1 MPGLFYALQQLA
13 VSVGERRT
21 YVALGYGLLG
31 VVVLV
36 VSFLGGY
43 TQLVLYS
50 LIAAGLFALYL
61 LYRSFSYRL
70 LAAFGALAL
79 VAGAVLWPYVHAV
92 LSLVSVSHRAGGLS
106 WAEASSGIT
115 ALDYLYTLTTDL
127 VLPPQGT
134 GTLQSIYIGSISI
147 IFCGYA
153 LFVASRRHSLTIFFL
168 GLFGFSVLCAF
179 PYPLFFVMHVLP
191 VFSFFRFP
199 PHWFAVSS
207 FALSMLAAL
216 GAHHFSNAIFENI
229 YASIQRFLQ
238 RKIGIAV
245 FCLVLALNFIVPA
258 RMEIAANSVP
268 FTDLMSTPWVVRTI
282 DEDHANSTD
291 HAFRTYQ
298 LYSDGT
304 WAIFA
309 NLLKPG
315 IDDSILFQHEFT
327 QTHLLP
333 LLWDT
338 DTVLGF
344 DNLEPLRYREVM
356 DFLERP
362 TYKEAIESEG
372 VLPAESIVNIPS
384 YNFMVLGM
392 MNVRYFWSLSSP
404 SKQNEQDAKL
414 VDTGYTGNDVIAA
427 HLYKNNHFLPRVFS
441 TKSVQVIP
449 EGGHAFETII
459 ATPHSFAETTFIE
472 CSECTQGVFTQ
483 EPLYGADMHISNDA
497 VSFASRNQAQTW
509 VVISNSNVPGWKATI
524 DGKETKIYYANYL
537 YQGILIPAGTHTVRI
552 QYKPPY
558 SSIFHI

>member
-1 MPGLFYALQQLA
+1 
-13 VSVGERRT
+13 
-21 YVALGYGLLG
+21 
-31 VVVLV
+31 VL
-36 VSFLGGY
+36 
-43 TQLVLYS
+43 
-50 LIAAGLFALYL
+50 
-61 LYRSFSYRL
+61 
-70 LAAFGALAL
+70 
-79 VAGAVLWPYVHAV
+79 
-92 LSLVSVSHRAGGLS
+92 
-106 WAEASSGIT
+106 
-115 ALDYLYTLTTDL
+115 
-127 VLPPQGT
+127 
-134 GTLQSIYIGSISI
+134 
-147 IFCGYA
+147 
-153 LFVASRRHSLTIFFL
+153 
-168 GLFGFSVLCAF
+168 
-179 PYPLFFVMHVLP
+179 
-191 VFSFFRFP
+191 
-199 PHWFAVSS
+199 
-207 FALSMLAAL
+207 
-216 GAHHFSNAIFENI
+216 
-229 YASIQRFLQ
+229 
-238 RKIGIAV
+238 
-245 FCLVLALNFIVPA
+245 
-258 RMEIAANSVP
+258 
-268 FTDLMSTPWVVRTI
+268 RTI
-282 DEDHANSTD
+282 DESIPASEDRV
-291 HAFRTYQ
+291 FRTYQ

-309 NLLKPG
+309 NLLKP
-315 IDDSILFQHEFT
+315 DVEESILFEHEFT

-392 MNVRYFWSLSSP
+392 MNVRYFWSLSSL